1 MTLKLGNIIIGAIL
15 LTSAVMSS
23 FNFGSVVTLQHINQI
38 YFGIFCEILHP
49 LGVIE
54 PKKTKLEN

>member
-1 MTLKLGNIIIGAIL
+1 
-15 LTSAVMSS
+15 MSS
-23 FNFGSVVTLQHINQI
+23 FNFGSIVTFIQHINQI